1 MPIDMIP
8 EAEARRLEEELD
20 PEISFRKLAPGPGM
34 LVAALLLVLSAF
46 HYYTAGFGLL
56 EETTH
61 RGIHLAFV
69 IGLIFLVFSFLPGHG
84 KTVQP
89 STARPQRAW
98 RNTVP
103 QSPRWRS
110 GRCHRAS
117 SRGNRRRHRRRRRTA
132 NG

>member
-1 MPIDMIP
+1 MTLEIIP
-8 EAEARRLEEELD
+8 ESEVRRLEEELD

-34 LVAALLLVLSAF
+34 LVAALLLILSGF

-69 IGLIFLVFSFLPGHG
+69 IGMIFLVFSFLPGQG

-89 STARPQRAW
+89 STAF
-98 RNTVP
+98 
-103 QSPRWRS
+103 SP
-110 GRCHRAS
+110 G
-117 SRGNRRRHRRRRRTA
+117 GIPLVD
-132 NG
+132 